1 MTIRH
6 EKVPV
11 SGDVSF
17 GEGGSSKN
25 MCKKNY
31 DKLEIQVFTKQS
43 VFFLPMTTIDLFCE
57 FFRL

>member
-43 VFFLPMTTIDLFCE
+43 VFFTNDNN
-57 FFRL
+57 